1 MTNQQGANR
10 TIERQRLEVAMG
22 VEKRGDSWLEAFKRI
37 RKAMPPPTKVK
48 QGRKGKGVP
57 YKRERDR
64 REGRE

>member
-1 MTNQQGANR
+1 
-10 TIERQRLEVAMG
+10 MG